1 MRRRLASMRDTAAS
15 GVRRF
20 FLGDVRHQAF
30 FDRRD
35 WTLILGLISLAVGL
49 GQVYPPAAA
58 IAVGAILVA
67 AALGFSFTKGG
78 A

>member
-1 MRRRLASMRDTAAS
+1 MRRIRAAAGRLH
-15 GVRRF
+15 RF
-20 FLGDVRHQAF
+20 LVGGEGHPAF

-35 WTLILGLISLAVGL
+35 WTLILGLLFLARGL
-49 GQVYPPAAA
+49 GEVFPPAAA
-58 IAVGAILVA
+58 IAVGGILVA